1 MCFNKRKFIKVGA
14 KFTNNFEGVNSVS
27 KLINVP
33 VNDKLIIRPNYIE
46 TDLLEQEKRTI
57 KENDVIVN
65 KEKFVSIQYL
75 KEHYHFGTDYNL
87 GHHVIDQSL
96 GH

>member
-1 MCFNKRKFIKVGA
+1 M
-14 KFTNNFEGVNSVS
+14 
-27 KLINVP
+27 KLIYLNR
-33 VNDKLIIRPNYIE
+33 KIE
-46 TDLLEQEKRTI
+46 NL

-87 GHHVIDQSL
+87 GHHVIDQGL
-96 GH
+96 GHQNKDMNQG